1 MRRQRGAALILFAT
15 VLILGVAWFA
25 VGALGKAAVAIPER
39 ETRTGLVLREAK
51 QALLAYVA
59 QHAARST
66 TTNPGQMPCPESLTL
81 ANPGEASS
89 SCSASAIVIGRLPWK
104 TLGID
109 PLDDGYGEPL
119 WYILR
124 GFRNAP
130 INFGTA
136 GQLTH
141 NGSPVVAM
149 IIAPG
154 PPRNTASVA
163 GAPTAGCTKQD
174 QIVANRNTANLN
186 AANFLEC
193 GLTTGS
199 VTTPGNDTWTNDR
212 VIAITAEEWADAIAP
227 AIADRLQ
234 RQVAPAMDDFRTNT
248 SLTSWG
254 ERYFPNASSVNA
266 LDSTSF
272 PESNDLCGNV
282 NMRAGMPPTAT
293 RASGACSTDW
303 NGGGLFGLGLLLSFG
318 TCWTTAADLR
328 CSFTMLLPG
337 VASPGFQLNAPNVG
351 YAFRSFNPADIRI
364 QVNGGASQGVTVTSY
379 TGTGVNNANGS
390 SQIQFQLQFPLLAL
404 AANVVVI
411 IPWASDALLAD
422 ARSAWWVTNGWD
434 RFTYYGI
441 SQAASHDPGAAVCNP
456 GGTVTNCITVNNMAA
471 PTNDK
476 RLVLALTGR
485 KLSSQTWPSPAYN
498 AVSNPNPLAHYWERQ
513 NASVDFVFE
522 VGNMAP
528 NDPADAFNDRIA
540 ACPFKYQDSTGAD
553 VDICT

>member
-39 ETRTGLVLREAK
+39 ETKTGLVLREAK

-89 SCSASAIVIGRLPWK
+89 ACSASAIVVGRLPWK

-119 WYILR
+119 WYMLR
-124 GFRNAP
+124 GFRNPP

-136 GQLTH
+136 GQLAH
-141 NGSPVVAM
+141 DGSPVVAM

-163 GAPTAGCTKQD
+163 GTPTAGCTKQN
-174 QIVANRNTANLN
+174 QIVANRNAANLN

-193 GLTTGS
+193 GVAGGS
-199 VTTPGNDTWTNDR
+199 ITTPANDTWTNDR
-212 VIAITAEEWADAIAP
+212 VITITADEWADAIAP

-234 RQVAPAMDDFRTNT
+234 REVAPAMEDFRSTT
-248 SLTSWG
+248 SLASWG
-254 ERYFPNASSVNA
+254 ERYFPNASRVDIFTA
-266 LDSTSF
+266 STF
-272 PESNDLCGNV
+272 PESNNLCGNV
-282 NMRAGMPPTAT
+282 DVRSGMPPTAT

-303 NGGGLFGLGLLLSFG
+303 NGGSLFGLGLLLSFG
-318 TCWTTAADLR
+318 SCWTTAADLR

-337 VASPGFQLNAPNVG
+337 VATPGFQLNAPNVG
-351 YAFRSFNPADIRI
+351 YTFRAFDPADIRI
-364 QVNGGASQGVTVTSY
+364 QVNGGASQNVTVTSY
-379 TGTGVNNANGS
+379 SGAGVNNADGS
-390 SQIQFQLQFPLLAL
+390 SAITFQLQFPLLAV
-404 AANVVVI
+404 AANVVVV

-422 ARSAWWVTNGWD
+422 ARSAWYVNNGWD

-441 SQAASHDPGAAVCNP
+441 SQAASHDPGFAVCNP
-456 GGTVTNCITVNNMAA
+456 GGTVTNCMTVNNMAA

-485 KLSSQTWPSPAYN
+485 RLSNQSWPSPAYN
-498 AVSNPNPLAHYWERQ
+498 AFTNPNPLTHYWERQ
-513 NASVDFVFE
+513 NASVGVIYE
-522 VGNMAP
+522 VGDMAP
-528 NDPADAFNDRIA
+528 NDPADAFNDRVA
-540 ACPFKYQDSTGAD
+540 ACPFKYTNAGGVD
-553 VDICT
+553 VIVCS